1 MNSRSR
7 KNPHDSSSTIHPS
20 SNRDNISLRRNMMT
34 KRTKIINEANV
45 RRNEKKAQRLIPLSE
60 WNWSS
65 DTAPCE
71 KELEG
76 EGRVER
82 H

>member
-1 MNSRSR
+1 
-7 KNPHDSSSTIHPS
+7 
-20 SNRDNISLRRNMMT
+20 MMT